1 MVEPDPIPVVEI
13 VGNEA
18 FILQFALR
26 TARADIIR
34 YTVTDCDLRGPEMT
48 QIIQKRTWG
57 LITFANCHLDAVA
70 VTHIEGTGGTVTP
83 AAPDADING
92 SEHD

>member
-1 MVEPDPIPVVEI
+1 MVEPDPVPVVEI

-34 YTVTDCDLRGPEMT
+34 YTITGCDLRGPEMT
-48 QIIQKRTWG
+48 QIIRKRTWG
-57 LITFANCHLDAVA
+57 LITFAGCRLDAIAVA
-70 VTHIEGTGGTVTP
+70 HIEGTGGTVTP
-83 AAPDADING
+83 ASLEAGNG
-92 SEHD
+92 NS